1 MDENRGM
8 HRTITV
14 VAGLRAG
21 VLGRAAQR
29 SRDSGAI
36 PPRDARLRTPGMV
49 LLCRTRYA
57 QEAAARNMTDGPLA
71 GFRILDLSSVISGPF
86 CTMLLGDL
94 GADIIKVESPE
105 GDTLRTFSR
114 PQKNGV
120 SAGFLSFNRNK
131 RSIIIDLRKDGG
143 RDLLRRMA
151 AKADALI
158 ENNRPGVA
166 DRLGVGY
173 ADIRRINPKIVYCS
187 ISGFGPDG
195 PNAQAPAY
203 DPLIQGYSGL
213 MMLQG
218 ARIGH
223 PTGVQMAMADKI
235 TGMTTALCMV
245 SALHAARNRG
255 VGQYVRVPMLEA
267 LIAFNFND
275 TGFPYVLQ
283 PPEEFK
289 DQMPKGVTL
298 EPFKTKDGYV
308 AVGPFTDTQY
318 QGIAVAL
325 NHPEWWDES
334 VPRMQRVRA
343 LLRNSAA
350 AYQEINS
357 ADLLAALGAQDV
369 PCAPVHTYETLF
381 QDADAIANQL
391 FFMYDHPDAGTVR
404 TNRCSARFS
413 ETPMMQRRIP
423 PRLGE
428 HTDEVLRECGI
439 ERTEI
444 EELRTSGVIK

>member
-1 MDENRGM
+1 
-8 HRTITV
+8 
-14 VAGLRAG
+14 
-21 VLGRAAQR
+21 
-29 SRDSGAI
+29 
-36 PPRDARLRTPGMV
+36 
-49 LLCRTRYA
+49 
-57 QEAAARNMTDGPLA
+57 MTDGPLA

-94 GADIIKVESPE
+94 GADIIKIESPE

-114 PQKNGV
+114 PQKNGMSV
-120 SAGFLSFNRNK
+120 GFLSFNRNK
-131 RSIIIDLRKDGG
+131 RSIIIDLQKDGG
-143 RDLLRRMA
+143 RDLVRRLA

-173 ADIRRINPKIVYCS
+173 ADIRRINHKIVYCS

-195 PNAQAPAY
+195 PNANAPAY

-213 MMLQG
+213 SNLQG
-218 ARIGH
+218 ARIGR
-223 PTGVQMAMADKI
+223 PMGVQMAMADKV
-235 TGMTTALCMV
+235 TGMTAALCIV

-267 LIAFNFND
+267 MIAFNFND

-289 DQMPKGVTL
+289 DQMPKNVTV
-298 EPFKTKDGYV
+298 EPFKTRDGY
-308 AVGPFTDTQY
+308 
-318 QGIAVAL
+318 IAVRSVYRHAVQAAWRSPL
-325 NHPEWWDES
+325 GHPEWWDES
-334 VPRMQRVRA
+334 VRRGWIA
-343 LLRNSAA
+343 
-350 AYQEINS
+350 
-357 ADLLAALGAQDV
+357 
-369 PCAPVHTYETLF
+369 CAPSCATARRSTRKKPAPNCSPRSRSRTCPRAPIHTYETLF
-381 QDADAIANQL
+381 EDPDVIANQT
-391 FFMYDHPDAGTVR
+391 FFMYDYPGVGQVR

-413 ETPMMQRRIP
+413 ETPMQMRRIP

-428 HTDEVLRECGI
+428 HTDEILRESGI

-444 EELRTSGVIK
+444 EELRTAGVIK

>member
-1 MDENRGM
+1 
-8 HRTITV
+8 
-14 VAGLRAG
+14 
-21 VLGRAAQR
+21 
-29 SRDSGAI
+29 
-36 PPRDARLRTPGMV
+36 
-49 LLCRTRYA
+49 
-57 QEAAARNMTDGPLA
+57 MTDGPLA

-94 GADIIKVESPE
+94 GADIIKIEAPE

-120 SAGFLSFNRNK
+120 SVGFLSFNRNK
-131 RSIIIDLRKDGG
+131 RSIIIDLQKNGG
-143 RDLLRRMA
+143 GDLVRRLA

-173 ADIRRINPKIVYCS
+173 ADIRRVNHKIVYCS

-195 PNAQAPAY
+195 PNANAPAY

-213 MMLQG
+213 SNLQG
-218 ARIGH
+218 ARIGR
-223 PTGVQMAMADKI
+223 PMGVQMAMADKI
-235 TGMTTALCMV
+235 TGMTAALCLV

-275 TGFPYVLQ
+275 TGFPHVLQ

-289 DQMPKGVTL
+289 NQMPKSVTV
-298 EPFKTKDGYV
+298 EPFKTRDGYIS
-308 AVGPFTDTQY
+308 VGPFTDEQY
-318 QGIAVAL
+318 RGITVAL
-325 NHPEWWDES
+325 EHPEWWDES
-334 VPRMQRVRA
+334 VARLDRVRA
-343 LLRNSAA
+343 ILRNSAQV
-350 AYQEINS
+350 YQEKNS
-357 ADLLAALGAQDV
+357 AELLAALSAQDV

-381 QDADAIANQL
+381 EDPDAIANQI
-391 FFMYDHPDAGTVR
+391 FFMYDYPDVGQVR
-404 TNRCSARFS
+404 TSRCAARFS
-413 ETPMMQRRIP
+413 ETPMQMRRIP

-428 HTDEVLRECGI
+428 HTDEILRECGI

-444 EELRTSGVIK
+444 EELRTGGIIK